1 MSGNLEEEKSDEEN
15 VIDTRQMSVYN
26 ASTAC
31 FYTIFSALSP
41 KKFVKRLIAAID
53 DKEIEVKID
62 EKMWMLNFEI
72 HQ

>member
-1 MSGNLEEEKSDEEN
+1 MSGNLEEEKSDEED

-26 ASTAC
+26 ASTPG

-41 KKFVKRLIAAID
+41 KKFVKRLIAAIN